1 MLILFVGK
9 DVQFLVRIK
18 LYLHYNLRDT
28 ISSNI
33 NQELNKQN
41 LYLQLSANRCTYN
54 EVFTSTTR
62 GELINEL

>member
-28 ISSNI
+28 IF
-33 NQELNKQN
+33 K
-41 LYLQLSANRCTYN
+41 Y
-54 EVFTSTTR
+54 
-62 GELINEL
+62 